1 MGVLKPWFYQCTLIY
16 EPWLVNFGTSSK
28 WPLMEVNILY
38 LCCMLFFGY
47 AEDTN
52 NAYNWY
58 LVAYDLWL
66 QHNHLLQVLFINI
79 TLLRL
84 LVSWGAAFIFERIVM
99 SCNPGL
105 CEDLMGMVSNISGH
119 SWGFCHFRMDI
130 CPKRGKKWG
139 IGCLKPPILIIQ
151 NDHKWAFFAL
161 GLCCT
166 HFFFF
171 DGVQIGSL

>member
-1 MGVLKPWFYQCTLIY
+1 MHFNLRAMARKFWHIFKMTINGSQYFI
-16 EPWLVNFGTSSK
+16 F
-28 WPLMEVNILY
+28 
-38 LCCMLFFGY
+38 MLHVIFFGY

-58 LVAYDLWL
+58 LFAYDLWL
-66 QHNHLLQVLFINI
+66 QDNHLLQVLFINI

-105 CEDLMGMVSNISGH
+105 CEALMGMVSNISGH
-119 SWGFCHFRMDI
+119 SWDFCHFRMDI

-139 IGCLKPPILIIQ
+139 IGCLKPPIFILQ

-161 GLCCT
+161 GLCCA
-166 HFFFF
+166 HFFF